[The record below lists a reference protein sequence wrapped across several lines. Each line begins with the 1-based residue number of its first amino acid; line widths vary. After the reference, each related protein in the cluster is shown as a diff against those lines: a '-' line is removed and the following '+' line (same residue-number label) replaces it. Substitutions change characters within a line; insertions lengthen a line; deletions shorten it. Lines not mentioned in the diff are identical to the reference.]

1 MSTRLTEGEK
11 TLIRVLYVEKQKN
24 TAQIAEMMDRP
35 PKTVQE
41 WIKRL
46 GIKRT
51 DEVICNGKIY
61 KRLSPEQEQT
71 ICDAVRDGAIPSE
84 VAIEHNLPVSR
95 IRSVLSRHNVQGPV
109 QSLGYR
115 YDRVFSPNEDAA
127 IRLRVEAGESRRAIA
142 KEYGVKEDSVRAACT
157 RAGLPIGLSAKEQA
171 KRNKA
176 CERIAVRSTLTIEQ
190 TASVLGCTEKLV
202 RQARIRHAKNP
213 GPVKSPDADEQKILS
228 GLEVEPHILTGLYG
242 GSPAQKTRTMRTV
255 VVSDLPQDA
264 QSQIVALRKE
274 GKLVT
279 EIAEILKIDLAE
291 VRITLQSQWCKVKS
305 P

>member
-1 MSTRLTEGEK
+1 MPTRLTEGEK

-61 KRLSPEQEQT
+61 KRLSPAQEQT

-115 YDRVFSPNEDAA
+115 YDRVFSPDEDAV

-171 KRNKA
+171 KRNKV

-190 TASVLGCTEKLV
+190 TAQVLDCSEKLV
-202 RQARIRHAKNP
+202 RQARI
-213 GPVKSPDADEQKILS
+213 
-228 GLEVEPHILTGLYG
+228 
-242 GSPAQKTRTMRTV
+242 
-255 VVSDLPQDA
+255 
-264 QSQIVALRKE
+264 
-274 GKLVT
+274 
-279 EIAEILKIDLAE
+279 
-291 VRITLQSQWCKVKS
+291 
-305 P
+305 